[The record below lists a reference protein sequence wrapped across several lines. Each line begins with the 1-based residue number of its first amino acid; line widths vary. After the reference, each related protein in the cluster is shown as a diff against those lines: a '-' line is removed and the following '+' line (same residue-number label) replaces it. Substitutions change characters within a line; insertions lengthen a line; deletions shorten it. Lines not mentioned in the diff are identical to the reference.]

1 VKAAVVGM
9 LSNPNSGHN
18 RDQFPRVSKLVE
30 NCPSIHH
37 RVTQSAQ
44 DIPVALQELAQR
56 QVQVLAINGGDG
68 SVAAILGHLLE
79 HNIFAQT
86 PLIVLLPGGTANM
99 TAGDIGVRG
108 NLIRAVGRFCQWCE
122 GDRNTAEL
130 IQRRSLL
137 RVTTDS
143 AAPSQYGMFLGGGAI
158 MQGTEYS
165 HREIH
170 SRGLRDDFSL
180 ALGVVRTLWGV
191 IRDDP
196 HFNQHVTMDLAI
208 NGGQYRRH
216 DSLIL
221 AISTLQRLA
230 FGMRPFWSRAPGAIQ
245 ITVMEQQC
253 SKFLRT
259 FISIARNRPNSNAIP
274 ESGYFS
280 HNADTCELSLQGN
293 LNLDGEIIKAQG
305 RILIEASPA
314 LEFLK
319 L

>member
-1 VKAAVVGM
+1 MIAPPVGM

-18 RDQFPRVSKLVE
+18 RDLYPRVSKLVG

-37 RVTQSAQ
+37 RVTQSAA
-44 DIPVALQELAQR
+44 DIPAALHELAQLE
-56 QVQVLAINGGDG
+56 VQVLAINGGDG
-68 SVAAILGHLLE
+68 SIAAILGHLLE
-79 HNIFAQT
+79 HNIFSPT

-122 GDRNTAEL
+122 GDRDTAKL
-130 IQRRSLL
+130 IQKRPLL
-137 RVTTDS
+137 RVTTDP
-143 AAPSQYGMFLGGGAI
+143 AAPCHYGMFLGGGAVI
-158 MQGTEYS
+158 QGTEYS

-180 ALGVVRTLWGV
+180 ALGVMRTLWGV
-191 IRDDP
+191 FRDDP
-196 HFNQHVTMDLAI
+196 NFSQHVTVDLAI
-208 NGGQYRRH
+208 NGGQCRRH

-230 FGMRPFWSRAPGAIQ
+230 FGMRPFWSHAPGAIQ
-245 ITVMEQQC
+245 ITVMEHQC

-259 FISIARNRPNSNAIP
+259 FISIARHRPNSNAIP

-305 RILIEASPA
+305 RVLIEASPT